1 MTYLPSKM
9 EQSNLVMAGFS
20 CRTLSTSSSSD
31 WYTTLSAWIASL
43 ISDSLRWYA
52 TSSPRLGMSIP

>member
-1 MTYLPSKM
+1 M